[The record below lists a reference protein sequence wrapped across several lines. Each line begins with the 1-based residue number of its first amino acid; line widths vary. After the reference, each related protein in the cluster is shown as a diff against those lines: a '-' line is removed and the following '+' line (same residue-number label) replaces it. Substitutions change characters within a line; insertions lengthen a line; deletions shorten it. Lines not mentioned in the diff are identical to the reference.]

1 VFHNDVI
8 AVGNKNVLF
17 CHEQAFLNQQA
28 VYNELTAKVGGNF
41 KIIEVP
47 TSAVTIEDAVTS
59 YLFNSQLLEMANGET
74 LLVLPEECRSNKR
87 VWAHVQTIINAK
99 QGIDR
104 VTIFDLKQ
112 SMANG
117 GGPAC
122 LRLRVVLNEQERQAV
137 NQSTLMNDTLFNRLN
152 TWVDSH
158 YRDTI
163 TDADLADPQLV
174 VESRAALDELTQIL
188 DLGSVYAFQR

>member
-1 VFHNDVI
+1 
-8 AVGNKNVLF
+8 
-17 CHEQAFLNQQA
+17 
-28 VYNELTAKVGGNF
+28 
-41 KIIEVP
+41 
-47 TSAVTIEDAVTS
+47 
-59 YLFNSQLLEMANGET
+59 
-74 LLVLPEECRSNKR
+74 
-87 VWAHVQTIINAK
+87 
-99 QGIDR
+99 
-104 VTIFDLKQ
+104 
-112 SMANG
+112 MANG